1 MGKVIIIIMGLLL
14 LTVWLGFWVPQYAA
28 WKNKCYRSIAIFISA
43 FVIGNTALISMLVY
57 GDFIEPL
64 WYETNNLEPSQA
76 NELILCLLG
85 FVGVFANFFCWW
97 YIYGRKSMDYVYID
111 GYTAEELRKLLSS
124 DFKKLIGWR

>member
-1 MGKVIIIIMGLLL
+1 MGKIFVIIMGLFI
-14 LTVWLGFWVPQYAA
+14 LTVWLGFLAPQYAA
-28 WKNKCYRSIAIFISA
+28 WKNKCYKSVAICMSVFI
-43 FVIGNTALISMLVY
+43 VGNTALISMLVY

-64 WYETNNLEPSQA
+64 WYENSSLQPVHA
-76 NELILCLLG
+76 NEIILCVLG
-85 FVGVFANFFCWW
+85 FISVIANFFCWW